1 MCRNRRFRAILPEKR
16 GKKLWAKCPCAS
28 SPLSLNPDNIV
39 SLSFFSVKLYASCP
53 DMPKKHDRIPSNLHR
68 FPGDFVCRHSAQ
80 IFRSFFCQ
88 VHKERDIDFHYV
100 KASEIMKTGLFP
112 AFPPHGKYTKNGGK
126 IFVEKHGKKPETRR
140 PRFQK
145 SKKQIFIS
153 TGFEMPLTL
162 PLSLYCQIS
171 KL

>member
-16 GKKLWAKCPCAS
+16 GKKLWAKCPCAF

-68 FPGDFVCRHSAQ
+68 FPGDFVCRRSAQ
-80 IFRSFFCQ
+80 IFRLFFCQ
-88 VHKERDIDFHYV
+88 VHKEHDIVFHYV
-100 KASEIMKTGLFP
+100 KAPEIMKTGLFP
-112 AFPPHGKYTKNGGK
+112 GFFPHGKYTKNGGK

-145 SKKQIFIS
+145 SKKQIFMS
-153 TGFEMPLTL
+153 TGLEMPLTL